1 MGNRFEK
8 NILRL
13 LLVIGIG
20 TFFNLIRKPPI
31 KDWLIIFLLK
41 SYISSII
48 DNILV
53 KKGYLKYP
61 VKWIKTFD
69 FSFIFSYLIFPVSC
83 IYYNQVTKNSS
94 VFGIIF
100 KCLLFTLPSTIVE
113 LWFERNTKLIKY
125 KKSWTALH
133 SFGSIAFTFL
143 IVRVLITFIKKTAEK
158 Q

>member
-1 MGNRFEK
+1 
-8 NILRL
+8 
-13 LLVIGIG
+13 VIGIG

-69 FSFIFSYLIFPVSC
+69 FSVIFSYLIFPVSC

-113 LWFERNTKLIKY
+113 LWFERNT
-125 KKSWTALH
+125 
-133 SFGSIAFTFL
+133 
-143 IVRVLITFIKKTAEK
+143 
-158 Q
+158 